1 MPNNIAL
8 ITGRHVIQPE
18 EKMFGPA
25 SLSQDYEFI
34 PFHKEGWTPLLIPA
48 VRFSDAEVSEMIT
61 IASLVVLTG
70 GEDVDPLLYHEDV
83 RYPEVKRSE
92 FRDAVEISLLKEV
105 MKKKKPVLC
114 ICRGAQILNVCLG
127 GTLYQDIPKDIPGAL
142 SHMQKE
148 NESLSHT
155 ITIEGGSFL
164 EKVYSGKEITVNSFH
179 HQAIKGIGKD
189 LRVTAR
195 ASDGVIEAVEHETL
209 PIIGVQWH
217 PEISYAFDDASKIL
231 FQALKILSRLKK

>member
-8 ITGRHVIQPE
+8 ITSRHVIQPE

-48 VRFSDAEVSEMIT
+48 ARFSDAEISEMVG

-70 GEDVDPLLYHEDV
+70 GEDVDPMLYGEDV
-83 RYPEVKRSE
+83 RHPEVKRSE
-92 FRDAVEISLLKEV
+92 FRDAVESALLRAAIEQ
-105 MKKKKPVLC
+105 KKPVFC
-114 ICRGAQILNVCLG
+114 ICRGMQILNVVLG
-127 GTLYQDIPKDIPGAL
+127 GTLYQDIAKDISGSL
-142 SHMQKE
+142 SHMQQE
-148 NESLSHT
+148 NENLSHRV
-155 ITIEGGSFL
+155 ILEEGSFL
-164 EKVYSGKEITVNSFH
+164 EALYKTKEITVNSFH
-179 HQAIKGIGKD
+179 HQAIKGIGAG

-195 ASDGVIEAVEHETL
+195 AADGVVEGVEHETL

-217 PEISYAFDDASKIL
+217 PEISYLFDEPSKVL
-231 FQALKILSRLKK
+231 FKALKNYPQGSR